1 MQLIL
6 NKLKMGAF
14 STVHLHIYLFFN
26 MGIWSKGFYKFRY
39 CQIATA
45 RQIKLC
51 WASEHSSEMYEALL
65 RK

>member
-1 MQLIL
+1 
-6 NKLKMGAF
+6 
-14 STVHLHIYLFFN
+14 
-26 MGIWSKGFYKFRY
+26 MGIWSKGFYKCRY